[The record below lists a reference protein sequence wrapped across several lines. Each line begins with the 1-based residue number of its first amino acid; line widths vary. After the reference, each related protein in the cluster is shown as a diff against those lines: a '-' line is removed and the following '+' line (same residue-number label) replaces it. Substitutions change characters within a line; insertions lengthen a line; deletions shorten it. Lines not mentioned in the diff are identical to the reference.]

1 MRKRSRLAVRVRI
14 LLLLEKVPMNSLEL
28 SQRIDC
34 PIEDVNEQLL
44 YLEKKGRIERIR
56 SEKFNENFW
65 RLKKCGRQDSNLRT
79 H

>member
-1 MRKRSRLAVRVRI
+1 MRI

-34 PIEDVNEQLL
+34 PIDEVNEQLL
-44 YLEKKGRIERIR
+44 YLEKEGRIERIR

-65 RLKKCGRQDSNLRT
+65 RLKK
-79 H
+79 